1 MPEQLH
7 ANLATALPDGDAGL
21 RCPRCD
27 YNLTGLPQP
36 RCPECGETFD
46 WEQVRRLAA
55 NAPRIY
61 FERARR
67 WRKVPAFFVTWA
79 TVLFAPWIFARQAV
93 ERVGGWHGLAFGAVC
108 FASTFAATLSGADLS
123 TMAAWLT
130 TALIYLPLQTVLISL
145 LDASGW
151 RRPLGTL
158 RFWLLTGC
166 YTSAVMA
173 TEFAYEPPPVAVS
186 DLWQVLRG
194 QSPSI
199 WSLTGAMYRFSLD
212 SVVCWTQM
220 VVWLLGLG
228 ACYFARLRIR
238 RWRVAVV
245 LPATLLM
252 VLAVFILYATVYEH
266 IGVPLGEWFLNHLG

>member
-1 MPEQLH
+1 MAEELH
-7 ANLATALPDGDAGL
+7 NDPVTALPDADAGL

-46 WEQVRRLAA
+46 WEQVRRVAA
-55 NAPRIY
+55 NAPRIC

-79 TVLFAPWIFARQAV
+79 TVLFAPWVFARQAV
-93 ERVGGWHGLAFGAVC
+93 ERVGGRYGLAFGAIC
-108 FASTFAATLSGADLS
+108 FASTFAPRFCAGELVYAP
-123 TMAAWLT
+123 AWLT

-151 RRPLGTL
+151 RRLLGTL

-166 YTSAVMA
+166 YTSAVMP
-173 TEFAYEPPPVAVS
+173 TELVCGPPPVIFS
-186 DLWQVLRG
+186 DLWAL
-194 QSPSI
+194 
-199 WSLTGAMYRFSLD
+199 LTGGSLSMSD
-212 SVVCWTQM
+212 TLYEVSLASVILWLQM
-220 VVWLLGLG
+220 AVWLTGLG
-228 ACYFARLRIR
+228 CVYFARFR
-238 RWRVAVV
+238 RKNWSVASV

-252 VLAVFILYATVYEH
+252 VLAVFVLYGAVYEH
-266 IGVPLGEWFLNHLG
+266 IGLPLGHWCYNHLG